1 MLEGFR
7 CCLLECSFAVLVFI
21 VLLLFASFLCCS
33 SAWRP
38 EIVACMESSI
48 VVLLAVISAVAAVE
62 GVATLACD
70 NICLGDAKDDDDNAV
85 LETTLWGGR
94 LGGIMLDS

>member
-1 MLEGFR
+1 
-7 CCLLECSFAVLVFI
+7 
-21 VLLLFASFLCCS
+21 
-33 SAWRP
+33 
-38 EIVACMESSI
+38 MESSI

-70 NICLGDAKDDDDNAV
+70 NICLGDAGKDNDDDNAV